1 MKTFSIQPSCIPA
14 GPSVMSSQT
23 GNLTSYPFWKQF
35 LLGQKSPLVNRG
47 VIVAVLEGEEK
58 VNERLRF

>member
-1 MKTFSIQPSCIPA
+1 MFLPPTSNIPSSPL
-14 GPSVMSSQT
+14 VMSSQT

-47 VIVAVLEGEEK
+47 VVVTILEGEEK
-58 VNERLRF
+58 ESVGLRF